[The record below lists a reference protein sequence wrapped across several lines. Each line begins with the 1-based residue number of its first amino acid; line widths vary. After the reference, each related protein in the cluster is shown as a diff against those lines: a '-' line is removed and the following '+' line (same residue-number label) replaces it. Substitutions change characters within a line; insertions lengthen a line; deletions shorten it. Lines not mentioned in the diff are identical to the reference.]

1 MNGITC
7 AAYNGSVVESAA
19 RLLVDTVG
27 QSIPLS
33 QFTSLRSTAE
43 TQLNRPRNSLYM
55 LMKHGLNETYDAE
68 SEKRRSKQRLETFG
82 RDVQA
87 VTSH

>member
-27 QSIPLS
+27 LYFIVSVARRILS
-33 QFTSLRSTAE
+33 DF
-43 TQLNRPRNSLYM
+43 
-55 LMKHGLNETYDAE
+55 
-68 SEKRRSKQRLETFG
+68 
-82 RDVQA
+82 V
-87 VTSH
+87 V